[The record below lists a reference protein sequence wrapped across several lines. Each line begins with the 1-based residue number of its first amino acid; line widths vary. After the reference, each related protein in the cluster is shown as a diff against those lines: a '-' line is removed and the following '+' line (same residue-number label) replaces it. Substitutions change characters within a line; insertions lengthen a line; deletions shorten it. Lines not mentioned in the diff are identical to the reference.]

1 MLWIAAGD
9 SVLYYLP
16 LFWASMVL
24 ALHSLR
30 STEAG
35 LDPAGSQGSSPEIQL
50 SSPSPMSKHVR
61 KRKGD
66 TTFKDEIAG
75 MECICPC
82 LLPVLAW
89 QITSWSLSRQNIWWE
104 RHLDGGWC
112 DVSNKIYKEKYKT
125 RMSDLPG
132 CHGVMSSWMCLGKVC
147 TWRAVKRDGGE
158 CSKALKVI

>member
-1 MLWIAAGD
+1 MTQSYIT
-9 SVLYYLP
+9 SLYFGLRWSSHCTP
-16 LFWASMVL
+16 LDQQ
-24 ALHSLR
+24 R
-30 STEAG
+30 
-35 LDPAGSQGSSPEIQL
+35 LDLIPAGSQGSSPEIQL
-50 SSPSPMSKHVR
+50 SSPSPMSQQAR
-61 KRKGD
+61 KETQLLKMKLLGWSH
-66 TTFKDEIAG
+66 
-75 MECICPC
+75 ECICPC

-89 QITSWSLSRQNIWWE
+89 QITSWSSSRQNIWWE

-158 CSKALKVI
+158 CISSKGYSTGHRVE

>member
-35 LDPAGSQGSSPEIQL
+35 LDPCWQPGIKSRNPALLTKSNVTTGQ
-50 SSPSPMSKHVR
+50 
-61 KRKGD
+61 KGD

-82 LLPVLAW
+82 LLLDLAW
-89 QITSWSLSRQNIWWE
+89 QITSCSSSRQNIWWE

-158 CSKALKVI
+158 WIYAYKL